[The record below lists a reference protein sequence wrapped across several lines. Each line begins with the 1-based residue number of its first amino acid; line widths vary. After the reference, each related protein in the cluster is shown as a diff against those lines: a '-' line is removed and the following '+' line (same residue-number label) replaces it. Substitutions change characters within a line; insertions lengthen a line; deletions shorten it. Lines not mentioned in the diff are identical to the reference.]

1 MYLVLE
7 KIHTYN
13 REYGLDEDEIQIT
26 EFESLEEATADIAK
40 NKNKKLSLYKKVEF
54 TTSVSV
60 SVKE

>member
-1 MYLVLE
+1 MYIVIE

-13 REYGLDEDEIQIT
+13 REYGLDEDEDQIT
-26 EFESLEEATADIAK
+26 EFESLEEATTYIAK
-40 NKNKKLSLYKKVEF
+40 NNNKKLSLYKKVEF

>member
-26 EFESLEEATADIAK
+26 EFESLEEATAYIAK
-40 NKNKKLSLYKKVEF
+40 NNNKKLSLYKKVEF